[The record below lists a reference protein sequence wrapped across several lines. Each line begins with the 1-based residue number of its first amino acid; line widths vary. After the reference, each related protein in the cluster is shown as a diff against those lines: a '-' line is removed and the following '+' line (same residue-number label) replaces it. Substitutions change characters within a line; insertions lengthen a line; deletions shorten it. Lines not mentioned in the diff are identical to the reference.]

1 MFITSAINLKLGVI
15 TGIIIGGAIAVTAM
29 QISENRNCMSKC
41 SNKSANTDKE
51 IKEADEQAKN

>member
-15 TGIIIGGAIAVTAM
+15 TGMLIGGALAVTAM

-41 SNKSANTDKE
+41 LNKSANTDKE
-51 IKEADEQAKN
+51 FKEADEQAKN